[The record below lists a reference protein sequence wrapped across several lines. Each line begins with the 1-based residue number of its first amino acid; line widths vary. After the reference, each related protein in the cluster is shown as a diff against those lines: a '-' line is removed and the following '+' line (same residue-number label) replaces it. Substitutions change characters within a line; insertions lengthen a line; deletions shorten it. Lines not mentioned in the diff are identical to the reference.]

1 MAAAASLQ
9 SLSPYSRC
17 FRRYASVLG
26 PLLSLI
32 KTLVIGL
39 RAHLCNSGCA
49 HLQILKL
56 ITYAKILFPNKVT
69 FTGSLSTSFE
79 GRTLLNA
86 IIPTMYQILDLDA
99 GTNFGEKGMN
109 LKIVEGILIAARTL
123 EITKY
128 CESGSYYP
136 FKMNNSISLPAFCL
150 SMLIR

>member
-1 MAAAASLQ
+1 MPPSSTAFSSSGSFPFPAL
-9 SLSPYSRC
+9 
-17 FRRYASVLG
+17 FR
-26 PLLSLI
+26 
-32 KTLVIGL
+32 TLVIGFRTYL
-39 RAHLCNSGCA
+39 DNPGRSHLETLNFISS
-49 HLQILKL
+49 
-56 ITYAKILFPNKVT
+56 AKILFPNKVT